1 MREDGAQH
9 PRDDSQHQQHSR
21 EHDGDEPAGTGFS
34 LGRRLRDAE
43 GVDEYADEEAKRIHG
58 DWTPELDREVR
69 NSAVCTD
76 SAASRKV
83 CVSSHSV
90 CQNILPRPDWSYI
103 LEM

>member
-1 MREDGAQH
+1 
-9 PRDDSQHQQHSR
+9 
-21 EHDGDEPAGTGFS
+21 
-34 LGRRLRDAE
+34 
-43 GVDEYADEEAKRIHG
+43 
-58 DWTPELDREVR
+58 LDREVR